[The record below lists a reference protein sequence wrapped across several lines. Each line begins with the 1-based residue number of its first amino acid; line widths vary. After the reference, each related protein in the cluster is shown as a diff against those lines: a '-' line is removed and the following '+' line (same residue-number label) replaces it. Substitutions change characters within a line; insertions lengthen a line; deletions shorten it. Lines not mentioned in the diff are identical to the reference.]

1 MSDPVDSVPDLH
13 GALLPVVRQ
22 IVQNAAGIMLG
33 AGVVNESMASAIA
46 GLILSSVTVV
56 WMLSSRTKAQNARVP

>member
-1 MSDPVDSVPDLH
+1 MTDPVDSVPDLH

-22 IVQNAAGIMLG
+22 IVQNMAGIMLG

-46 GLILSSVTVV
+46 GLILSGITVV
-56 WMLSSRTKAQNARVP
+56 WMLAARAKALNARVP

>member
-1 MSDPVDSVPDLH
+1 MNTPESLH

-33 AGVVNESMASAIA
+33 AGVVSESLATAIA
-46 GLILSSVTVV
+46 GLILSAVTVV
-56 WMLSSRTKAQNARVP
+56 WMLGARAKAAR

>member
-1 MSDPVDSVPDLH
+1 LPQDLH

-46 GLILSSVTVV
+46 GLILSAVTVV
-56 WMLSSRTKAQNARVP
+56 WMLAARAKAQNARVP